1 LGTGGDH
8 KRIVVENFGI
18 HMLLGYRREDSHNH
32 QLDFALLQSAI
43 CHRRFGS
50 QEMNG
55 DARIL
60 PGKPID
66 DRGSKAGGN
75 DDGSPNPYFASL
87 GVGEELDMFY
97 SLPQLIEGNEAAI
110 EKGAPIN
117 RGLYALRT
125 AIQETDPERVFH
137 VGNRLRYCRLRHREL
152 SGCLS
157 HAAASS
163 HGQQDIQIPQ
173 FEMTAEALGVPL
185 HRFPHQ

>member
-1 LGTGGDH
+1 M
-8 KRIVVENFGI
+8 KI
-18 HMLLGYRREDSHNH
+18 SHDH
-32 QLDFALLQSAI
+32 QLDSALFQSAI

-87 GVGEELDMFY
+87 GVGEKLDMFY
-97 SLPQLIEGNEAAI
+97 SLPQLIEGDEAAI

-137 VGNRLRYCRLRHREL
+137 VGNRLRYCRLRH
-152 SGCLS
+152 
-157 HAAASS
+157 
-163 HGQQDIQIPQ
+163 
-173 FEMTAEALGVPL
+173 
-185 HRFPHQ
+185 